1 MPDTTG
7 EICVSGT
14 AVTLGYY
21 NNREK
26 TDQAFVQNPLNDKY
40 NEIIYRTG
48 DLGYYSKA
56 GELYFSS
63 RKDFQIKHMGYR
75 IELGEVEAA
84 AGAASD
90 VKSCVSIYDEVRDRI
105 VLFYEGGPKNE
116 NQMRV
121 LLEGKLPPYM
131 RPGECI
137 RVKRMPENANGKI
150 DRKYLKSYYTDLMDG
165 QAIG

>member
-1 MPDTTG
+1 
-7 EICVSGT
+7 
-14 AVTLGYY
+14 
-21 NNREK
+21 
-26 TDQAFVQNPLNDKY
+26 
-40 NEIIYRTG
+40 
-48 DLGYYSKA
+48 
-56 GELYFSS
+56 
-63 RKDFQIKHMGYR
+63 MGYR

-105 VLFYEGGPKNE
+105 VLFYEGRSEKNE

>member
-1 MPDTTG
+1 MLLYP
-7 EICVSGT
+7 EPVNPW
-14 AVTLGYY
+14 YP
-21 NNREK
+21 EK
-26 TDQAFVQNPLNDKY
+26 
-40 NEIIYRTG
+40 IYKTG
-48 DLGYYSKA
+48 DLVRYNDR
-56 GELYFSS
+56 GELLYLG
-63 RKDFQIKHMGYR
+63 RRDFQIKHMGYR

-131 RPGECI
+131 RPGGECI
-137 RVKRMPENANGKI
+137 RVKRMPENATA
-150 DRKYLKSYYTDLMDG
+150 KSTG
-165 QAIG
+165 NT